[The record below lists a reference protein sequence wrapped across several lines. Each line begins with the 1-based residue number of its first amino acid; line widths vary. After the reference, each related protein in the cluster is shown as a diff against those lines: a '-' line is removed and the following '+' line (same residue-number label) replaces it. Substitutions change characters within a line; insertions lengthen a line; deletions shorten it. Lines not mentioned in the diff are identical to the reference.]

1 MAEHVSKM
9 IYEHYPS
16 DDIHP
21 SAPWN
26 IKCESQVE
34 FQLTIAKK
42 PGGICKEWSKS

>member
-1 MAEHVSKM
+1 M

-34 FQLTIAKK
+34 FQLTIAKNLEEFAK
-42 PGGICKEWSKS
+42 NGVKAS